1 MYALVDCNNFYCSCE
16 RVFDVELRN
25 KPIVVLS
32 NNDGCVISRSQ
43 ESKDLGI
50 KMGAPYFKIQELC
63 EDKGIFV
70 RSSNYT
76 LYGDMSHRIKQVL
89 DLFSSNIE
97 DYSIDES
104 FLDLSDIP
112 NKSLN
117 EHGMDMKQT
126 VYKWTGVPVSVGIA
140 PTKTLAKVAN
150 HYAKKNSFTG
160 GVFVINSVKEAE
172 EILKQEAIEDVWGI
186 GRQWSEKLRWK
197 FNVTNAYELSQ
208 LDILKA
214 RSFLNKLGIHTI
226 REINGQ
232 NCIELELESTTAK
245 SLMRSRSFGRGV
257 STKKEMKE
265 AVAEYATR
273 AAEKLRQKKLVARNF
288 SVFMRTPKY
297 RDDLAKKYSYGV
309 FELDVATNNTL
320 EIVSKALE
328 TVDKIWSSG
337 YVYGKAGIMAT
348 DLEEEGN
355 VQQNLFIP
363 LNNKND
369 KLMKALD
376 VINNRFGKDC
386 IKVGAMSKENNT
398 WHMKRRFHS
407 NRFTTNWDQLMIVHC
422 ISSVS

>member
-16 RVFDVELRN
+16 RVFNAKLRN
-25 KPIVVLS
+25 KPIIVLS
-32 NNDGCVISRSQ
+32 NNDGCAISRSQ
-43 ESKDLGI
+43 EAKDLGI
-50 KMGAPYFKIQELC
+50 KMGAPYFKIQEIC
-63 EDKGIFV
+63 EEKGIFV

-76 LYGDMSHRIKQVL
+76 LYADMSHRIKQVL

-112 NKSLN
+112 SKSLN
-117 EHGMDMKQT
+117 EHGKDMKDT

-160 GVFVINSVKEAE
+160 GVFIINSAKEAE
-172 EILKQEAIEDVWGI
+172 EILKQEAVEDVWGI
-186 GRQWSEKLRWK
+186 GKQWSEKLRGK
-197 FNVTNAYELSQ
+197 FHVTNAYELSQ

-214 RSFLNKLGIHTI
+214 KSFLNKLGIYTI
-226 REINGQ
+226 RELNGQ
-232 NCIELELESTTAK
+232 DCIKLELESPTAK
-245 SLMRSRSFGRGV
+245 SLVRSRSFGRGI
-257 STKKEMKE
+257 SIKKEMKE

-273 AAEKLRQKKLVARNF
+273 AAEKLRKKKLVARNF
-288 SVFMRTPKY
+288 SVFMRTPEY
-297 RDDLAKKYSYGV
+297 RDDLAKKYSHGV

-328 TVDKIWSSG
+328 IVDKIWSSG
-337 YVYGKAGIMAT
+337 YIYGKAGIIAT
-348 DLEEEGN
+348 KLEEEGN

-363 LNNKND
+363 LSDKNN

-376 VINNRFGKDC
+376 IINNKFGKDC
-386 IKVGAMSKENNT
+386 IKVGAMSKKKNT

-407 NRFTTNWDQLMIVHC
+407 NKFTTNWNELMNV
-422 ISSVS
+422 IS